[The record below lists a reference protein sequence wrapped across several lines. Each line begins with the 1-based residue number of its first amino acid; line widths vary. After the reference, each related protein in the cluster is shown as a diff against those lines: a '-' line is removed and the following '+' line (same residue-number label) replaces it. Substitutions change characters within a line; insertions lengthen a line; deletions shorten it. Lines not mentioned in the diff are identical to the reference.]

1 MKPAPTL
8 TRTNVLHAATR
19 KERSLDQML
28 ASQAL
33 SRVTGA
39 SAVPGNSLTLLKNGA
54 ENYPAWLEAIQSAE
68 SSVQFE
74 NYIIYNDATGRTFV
88 DLLAERARA
97 GVRIHFLY
105 DWLGCFRKTSR
116 QMLRT
121 LAQAGVQ
128 IRCFNPPGF
137 ESPLGWLSRNHRK
150 TLMVDGRIGFVS
162 GLCIGDA
169 WMGDPTGKRKPW
181 RDTGVMIE
189 GPVLNDLE
197 AAFRHS
203 WNAAGPALERLEA
216 SIPRHTRPTTGD
228 VSIRLIEGQP
238 SEMGVYRLDLLIA
251 AGVQDRLWLTDAYF
265 VGTTAYI
272 QALGEAARDGVDVR
286 LLVPG
291 ISDIPITQ
299 ALSRASY
306 RPLLEAGVRI
316 FEWNGPMLHAKTAVA
331 DGHWA
336 RVGSTNLNIA
346 SWIGNWELDV
356 AIEDSAFAEA
366 MESMY
371 LEDLNQSTEV
381 VLDVKHRPQSV
392 TVTPRSP
399 GARRQKKQSTARMA
413 AGGLGIGNTV
423 GAALTNR
430 RAVGRAEAGVLAGAG
445 AILLTLAILAAFFP
459 RLIAV
464 PITLLALLV
473 GGGLLVRAW
482 KLRHPGGA

>member
-1 MKPAPTL
+1 
-8 TRTNVLHAATR
+8 
-19 KERSLDQML
+19 
-28 ASQAL
+28 
-33 SRVTGA
+33 
-39 SAVPGNSLTLLKNGA
+39 
-54 ENYPAWLEAIQSAE
+54 
-68 SSVQFE
+68 
-74 NYIIYNDATGRTFV
+74 
-88 DLLAERARA
+88 
-97 GVRIHFLY
+97 
-105 DWLGCFRKTSR
+105 
-116 QMLRT
+116 
-121 LAQAGVQ
+121 
-128 IRCFNPPGF
+128 
-137 ESPLGWLSRNHRK
+137 
-150 TLMVDGRIGFVS
+150 
-162 GLCIGDA
+162 
-169 WMGDPTGKRKPW
+169 
-181 RDTGVMIE
+181 
-189 GPVLNDLE
+189 
-197 AAFRHS
+197 
-203 WNAAGPALERLEA
+203 
-216 SIPRHTRPTTGD
+216 
-228 VSIRLIEGQP
+228 
-238 SEMGVYRLDLLIA
+238 MGVYRLDLLIA

-371 LEDLNQSTEV
+371 LEDLAQSTEV

-392 TVTPRSP
+392 TPRSP
-399 GARRQKKQSTARMA
+399 GTHRQKKQSTARMA

-445 AILLTLAILAAFFP
+445 VILLTLAALAFFFP

-482 KLRHPGGA
+482 QLRRPGGT

>member
-1 MKPAPTL
+1 MKPAHNL
-8 TRTNVLHAATR
+8 TGTNVLHAATR

-39 SAVPGNSLTLLKNGA
+39 TAVPGNSLRLLKNGA

-88 DLLAERARA
+88 DLLAERARS

-116 QMLRT
+116 TMLRT
-121 LAQAGVQ
+121 MAEAGVQ

-137 ESPLGWLSRNHRK
+137 ASPLGWLSRNHRK

-169 WMGDPTGKRKPW
+169 WMGDPTSKRKPW
-181 RDTGVMIE
+181 RDTGVAIE

-216 SIPRHTRPTTGD
+216 PFPRHARLPAGD

-306 RPLLEAGVRI
+306 RPLLEAESGSSS
-316 FEWNGPMLHAKTAVA
+316 GTARCSTPRRRSPTA
-331 DGHWA
+331 TGRGSD
-336 RVGSTNLNIA
+336 RPTSTSPVGSAIG
-346 SWIGNWELDV
+346 SWT
-356 AIEDSAFAEA
+356 S
-366 MESMY
+366 
-371 LEDLNQSTEV
+371 
-381 VLDVKHRPQSV
+381 
-392 TVTPRSP
+392 RS
-399 GARRQKKQSTARMA
+399 RTAPSPKRW
-413 AGGLGIGNTV
+413 
-423 GAALTNR
+423 
-430 RAVGRAEAGVLAGAG
+430 RAC
-445 AILLTLAILAAFFP
+445 T
-459 RLIAV
+459 
-464 PITLLALLV
+464 
-473 GGGLLVRAW
+473 W
-482 KLRHPGGA
+482 KT

>member
-1 MKPAPTL
+1 M
-8 TRTNVLHAATR
+8 
-19 KERSLDQML
+19 
-28 ASQAL
+28 
-33 SRVTGA
+33 
-39 SAVPGNSLTLLKNGA
+39 
-54 ENYPAWLEAIQSAE
+54 
-68 SSVQFE
+68 
-74 NYIIYNDATGRTFV
+74 
-88 DLLAERARA
+88 
-97 GVRIHFLY
+97 
-105 DWLGCFRKTSR
+105 
-116 QMLRT
+116 
-121 LAQAGVQ
+121 
-128 IRCFNPPGF
+128 
-137 ESPLGWLSRNHRK
+137 
-150 TLMVDGRIGFVS
+150 
-162 GLCIGDA
+162 
-169 WMGDPTGKRKPW
+169 
-181 RDTGVMIE
+181 
-189 GPVLNDLE
+189 
-197 AAFRHS
+197 
-203 WNAAGPALERLEA
+203 ERLEA
-216 SIPRHTRPTTGD
+216 PNPRRTRPTSGD

-356 AIEDSAFAEA
+356 AIEDSSFAEA

-371 LEDLNQSTEV
+371 LEDLGQSTEV

-392 TVTPRSP
+392 TPRSP
-399 GARRQKKQSTARMA
+399 RTHRQKKPSTARMA

-482 KLRHPGGA
+482 KLRHPGGT

>member
-1 MKPAPTL
+1 M
-8 TRTNVLHAATR
+8 RTNVLHAATR

-39 SAVPGNSLTLLKNGA
+39 TAVPGNGLRLLRNGA
-54 ENYPAWLEAIQSAE
+54 ENYPAWMEAIGSARDWI
-68 SSVQFE
+68 QFE
-74 NYIIYNDATGRTFV
+74 NYIIYDDATGRTFV

-97 GVRIHFLY
+97 GVRIYFLY
-105 DWLGCFRKTSR
+105 DWLGCFRKLSR
-116 QMLRT
+116 PMLRT
-121 LAQAGVQ
+121 LTQAGVQ
-128 IRCFNPPGF
+128 VRIFNPPRLD
-137 ESPLGWLSRNHRK
+137 SPLGWLSRNHRK
-150 TLMVDGRIGFVS
+150 TLTVDGRIGFVS
-162 GLCIGDA
+162 GLCVGDA
-169 WMGDPTGKRKPW
+169 WAGDPTGRRKPW
-181 RDTGVMIE
+181 RDTGVAIE
-189 GPVLNDLE
+189 GPVLGDLE
-197 AAFRHS
+197 SAFRHS

-216 SIPRHTRPTTGD
+216 REPRGIPPSAGD

-346 SWIGNWELDV
+346 SWIGNWELDL
-356 AIEDSAFAEA
+356 AIEDGGFAEA
-366 MESMY
+366 METMY
-371 LEDLNQSTEV
+371 LEDLAQSTEV
-381 VLDVKHRPQSV
+381 VLDVKHRPKAI
-392 TVTPRSP
+392 TPRSP
-399 GARRQKKQSTARMA
+399 SGHRQKKPSTARVA
-413 AGGLGIGNTV
+413 AGSLGIGNTV

-445 AILLTLAILAAFFP
+445 AILLVVAVLAAFFP
-459 RLIAV
+459 RLVAV
-464 PITLLALLV
+464 PIMLAALLV
-473 GGGLLVRAW
+473 GGGLLMRAW
-482 KLRHPGGA
+482 KLRHPAKVRPPDPV